1 MILQTIKHSCTS
13 RMYEAL
19 QEQNGN
25 MSFPFTVAI
34 LMITGADKYQETLGK
49 MDLVPLLSMGSI
61 SHGCL

>member
-1 MILQTIKHSCTS
+1 
-13 RMYEAL
+13 MYEAL

-49 MDLVPLLSMGSI
+49 MDLVPLLSMCSI